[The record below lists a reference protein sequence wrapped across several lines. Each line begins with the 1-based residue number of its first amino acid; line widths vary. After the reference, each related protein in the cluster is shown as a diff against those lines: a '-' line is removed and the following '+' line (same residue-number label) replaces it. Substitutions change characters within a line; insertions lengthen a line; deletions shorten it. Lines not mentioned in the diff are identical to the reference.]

1 MTKRRINKENLDFN
15 VVESVKP
22 DTPNHYHEIGAVG
35 LTDNLT
41 HSHEIG
47 VVESTKSGTLS
58 HTHTIDFVKNTVS
71 EGDFLVWAKATETAV
86 IPTKRDEDGGYD
98 LFCDYPLDT
107 HNVEIKPH
115 ETIMIPTNIHVAFTK
130 KYVMILKERGSNGSI
145 GLAQRAGVIDSGYR
159 GAIFVAITN
168 ENDIPVVITRSTDK
182 VEKFAG
188 KIYYPMSKA
197 ISQAVMVVSPQ
208 LNSKEVTMEEFNK
221 IPSERGDGKLGSSGK

>member
-1 MTKRRINKENLDFN
+1 MTKKRIDKENLDFN
-15 VVESVKP
+15 VVESTEP
-22 DTPNHYHEIGAVG
+22 NLSSTHITETPKHTHYIGG
-35 LTDNLT
+35 LVEHDFSPST
-41 HSHEIG
+41 HSGLLTTQDH
-47 VVESTKSGTLS
+47 S
-58 HTHTIDFVKNTVS
+58 HIIVKD
-71 EGDFLVWAKATETAV
+71 ELVWAKASETAV

-98 LFCDYPLDT
+98 LFCDYPSDT

-115 ETIMIPTNIHVAFTK
+115 ETIMIPTNIHVAFPK

-182 VEKFAG
+182 VERFAG

-208 LNSKEVTMEEFNK
+208 LDSKEVTMEEFNK

>member
-1 MTKRRINKENLDFN
+1 MAKRRINKDNLDFN
-15 VVESVKP
+15 VVES
-22 DTPNHYHEIGAVG
+22 TEQ
-35 LTDNLT
+35 NLT
-41 HSHEIG
+41 HTHNIGDLEEHDFSPVSNSGLLTTQDHNHIISKDEI
-47 VVESTKSGTLS
+47 
-58 HTHTIDFVKNTVS
+58 
-71 EGDFLVWAKATETAV
+71 VWAKATKTAI
-86 IPTKRDEDGGYD
+86 IPTKRDEDAAYD
-98 LFCDYPLDT
+98 LFCDYPFDT

-115 ETIMIPTNIHVAFTK
+115 ETIMIPTNIHVAFPK

-182 VEKFAG
+182 AEKFAG

-208 LNSKEVTMEEFNK
+208 LDSKEVTMEEFNK

>member
-1 MTKRRINKENLDFN
+1 MAKRRINKENLDFN
-15 VVESVKP
+15 VVES
-22 DTPNHYHEIGAVG
+22 TEQ
-35 LTDNLT
+35 NLT
-41 HSHEIG
+41 HTHNIGGLEEHDFSPVTHSVLLTTQDHSHIISKDEI
-47 VVESTKSGTLS
+47 
-58 HTHTIDFVKNTVS
+58 
-71 EGDFLVWAKATETAV
+71 VWAKATKTAV

-98 LFCDYPLDT
+98 LFCDYPFDT

-115 ETIMIPTNIHVAFTK
+115 ETVMIPTNIHVAFPK

-145 GLAQRAGVIDSGYR
+145 GLAQRAGVVDSGYR

-208 LNSKEVTMEEFNK
+208 LDSKEVTMEEFNK

>member
-1 MTKRRINKENLDFN
+1 MAKRRINKENLDFN
-15 VVESVKP
+15 VVESVEP
-22 DTPNHYHEIGAVG
+22 E
-35 LTDNLT
+35 LT
-41 HSHEIG
+41 HEH
-47 VVESTKSGTLS
+47 STELTS
-58 HTHTIDFVKNTVS
+58 HTHYIGGLEEHDFSPVS
-71 EGDFLVWAKATETAV
+71 NSGLLTTQDHSHIIAKDEIVWAKVTETAV
-86 IPTKRDEDGGYD
+86 IPTKRESDGGYD
-98 LFCDYPLDT
+98 LYCDYPDGT
-107 HNVEIKPH
+107 DNVEIKPH
-115 ETIMIPTNIHVAFTK
+115 ETIMIPTNIHVAFPK

-208 LNSKEVTMEEFNK
+208 LDSKEVTMKEFNK
-221 IPSERGDGKLGSSGK
+221 IPSERGNGKLGSSGK

>member
-1 MTKRRINKENLDFN
+1 MAKKLDKDKLDFN
-15 VVESVKP
+15 VVESTEP
-22 DTPNHYHEIGAVG
+22 NLSSTHITETP
-35 LTDNLT
+35 
-41 HSHEIG
+41 
-47 VVESTKSGTLS
+47 K
-58 HTHTIDFVKNTVS
+58 HTHRIVAVDVEHDFSPSTYSDLLTTQDHAHIIAKD
-71 EGDFLVWAKATETAV
+71 EIVWAKATETAV

-98 LFCDYPLDT
+98 LFCDYPFDT

-115 ETIMIPTNIHVAFTK
+115 ETIMIPTNIHVAFPK

-208 LNSKEVTMEEFNK
+208 LDSKEVTMEEFNK